1 VLLLQGKV
9 DEARA
14 ASAGLEADDY
24 RRLVGEA
31 ILAARTG
38 DRQLALDKL
47 RAMQGRYGDAA
58 LFQYAEIYAQLGM
71 VDQALAELEKAYQAR
86 DPGLS
91 YIRVNPFLDPIRNQP
106 RFKAVEAR
114 LNFPA

>member
-1 VLLLQGKV
+1 MPGS
-9 DEARA
+9 RRTIT
-14 ASAGLEADDY
+14 AGWLAK
-24 RRLVGEA
+24 A

-91 YIRVNPFLDPIRNQP
+91 YIRINPFPRSHPQP
-106 RFKAVEAR
+106 SA
-114 LNFPA
+114 L